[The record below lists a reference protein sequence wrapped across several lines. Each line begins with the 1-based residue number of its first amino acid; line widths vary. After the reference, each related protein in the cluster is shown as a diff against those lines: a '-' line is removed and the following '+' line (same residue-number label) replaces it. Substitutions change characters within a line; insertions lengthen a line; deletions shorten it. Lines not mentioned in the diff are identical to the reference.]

1 MRLRLLETLRRLT
14 CFRWGAELAGSPT
27 QTSEYIQFIASTY
40 RNDFTGYRLDVLGR
54 SKAECW
60 EPVERSVVENKR
72 TAVGSGH
79 GIGKTAFGADLIH
92 WFISTRPHPAIV
104 ATANTEDQLQKK
116 LWRELYRTNQQ
127 AKNKD
132 WFDWKASTFTMFN
145 NPTQQAVALAWSENN
160 SEAFAGT
167 HEDHVLGVFDEASAI
182 ARVIFNVFKGAMTTP
197 GARWVLLGNST
208 QSEGYFYD
216 AVHGKLKARKAGDA
230 ERGQWNSFVIP
241 SWASPFV
248 TEEFIREYELSE
260 NCDRNGDP
268 KEWSDEFRV
277 RVAGLPPRFD
287 ATQFIPRELVLQ
299 AMGRS
304 IDLFPRWPL
313 VLGIDVG
320 HTNDRSVIVP
330 RRGRK
335 VLDNIRVV
343 RGSRTTDFAREIVNE
358 IKFYRDDMGVEANCV
373 IEEVGMGVGVVETVQ
388 DMGYWENVSGIQ
400 PGTTD
405 GVDTE
410 LYANL
415 RAQMWAEMKEWLE
428 GNVELPNNPEL
439 NDDLVVVK
447 RKSSG
452 KRNNLLLESKD
463 ELRRRG
469 VKSPDMAD
477 ALALTFAVPFDLLPE
492 RRRDNYDDY
501 REPATSG
508 ATWMG
513 N

>member
-1 MRLRLLETLRRLT
+1 M
-14 CFRWGAELAGSPT
+14 ASSPT
-27 QTSEYIQFIASTY
+27 QTQEYIQFIAKTY
-40 RNDFTGYRLDVLGR
+40 RNDFTGYRQDILGR
-54 SKAECW
+54 EKAACW
-60 EPVERSVVENKR
+60 EPVEKSVVENRR

-116 LWRELYRTNQQ
+116 LWRELYRTNQV
-127 AKNKD
+127 AKNRD
-132 WFDWKASTFTMFN
+132 WFDWRASTFTMMN

-160 SEAFAGT
+160 AEAFAGT

-182 ARVIFNVFKGAMTTP
+182 ARVIFNVFNGAMSTA

-208 QSEGYFYD
+208 RSEGYFYD
-216 AVHGKLKARKAGDA
+216 AVHGKLKARKPGDVS
-230 ERGQWNSFVIP
+230 RGQWNSFVIP
-241 SWASPFV
+241 SWESPFV
-248 TEEFIREYELSE
+248 SEEFVREYELNQ
-260 NCDRNGDP
+260 NCDRTGNPND
-268 KEWSDEFRV
+268 WTDEFRV
-277 RVAGLPPRFD
+277 RLAGLPPRFD
-287 ATQFIPRELVLQ
+287 ATQFIPREIVFQ
-299 AMGRS
+299 AMSREVE
-304 IDLFPRWPL
+304 LFKRWPL

-335 VLDNIRVV
+335 VLDNIRII
-343 RGSRTTDFAREIVNE
+343 RGGRTTDFARGIVEEIQ
-358 IKFYRDDMGVEANCV
+358 FYRQEYGLEANCV
-373 IEEVGMGVGVVETVQ
+373 IEEVGMGVGVVETIQ
-388 DMGYWENVSGIQ
+388 DLGYWDNVFGIQ

-439 NDDLVVVK
+439 NDDLTVVK
-447 RKSSG
+447 RKTTG
-452 KRNNLLLESKD
+452 KRNNLQLETKD
-463 ELRRRG
+463 EIRRRG
-469 VKSPDMAD
+469 VKSPDMGD

-492 RRRDNYDDY
+492 RTSRNYDDY
-501 REPATSG
+501 REAPALAGS
-508 ATWMG
+508 WMG